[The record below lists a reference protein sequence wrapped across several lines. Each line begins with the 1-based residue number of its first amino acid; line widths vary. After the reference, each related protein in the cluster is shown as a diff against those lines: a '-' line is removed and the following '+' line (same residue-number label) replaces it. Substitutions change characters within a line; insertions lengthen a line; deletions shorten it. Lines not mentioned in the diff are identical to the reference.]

1 MKNECNRGAA
11 ILAFSLS
18 ILGVAIWPT
27 GSSADT
33 VWHKVGRG
41 FAALT
46 TPFLELPG
54 NIIDTNERE
63 GPVAA
68 WTSGV
73 ARGIGM
79 TIVRPAVG
87 LYEVVTA
94 PIAAP
99 KNYEP
104 VLEPEYPWSYFG
116 EGEHSKYAKSVRD
129 SIVAKRSGKG
139 SKLAK
144 R

>member
-11 ILAFSLS
+11 ILAFALS
-18 ILGVAIWPT
+18 MVAIAIWPAS
-27 GSSADT
+27 SSADT
-33 VWHKVGRG
+33 VWHKMGRG
-41 FAALT
+41 FAEMT

-68 WTSGV
+68 WSTGV

-79 TIVRPAVG
+79 TIVRPVVG
-87 LYEVVTA
+87 LYEVATA

-99 KNYEP
+99 KNFEP
-104 VLEPEYPWSYFG
+104 ILEPEYPWSYFG
-116 EGEHSKYAKSVRD
+116 EGEHSRFAKSVRD
-129 SIVAKRSGKG
+129 TQLARSHKGHKYAKK
-139 SKLAK
+139 
-144 R
+144 

>member
-1 MKNECNRGAA
+1 
-11 ILAFSLS
+11 
-18 ILGVAIWPT
+18 
-27 GSSADT
+27 
-33 VWHKVGRG
+33 
-41 FAALT
+41 
-46 TPFLELPG
+46 
-54 NIIDTNERE
+54 
-63 GPVAA
+63 
-68 WTSGV
+68 V

-129 SIVAKRSGKG
+129 SMVAKRSGKG

>member
-11 ILAFSLS
+11 IVAFGLL
-18 ILGVAIWPT
+18 ILGVATWPAV
-27 GSSADT
+27 SSADT
-33 VWHKVGRG
+33 VWHKMGRG
-41 FAALT
+41 FAAIT

-63 GPVAA
+63 GPVSA

-87 LYEVVTA
+87 LYEVVTT

-104 VLEPEYPWSYFG
+104 ILEPEYPWSYFG
-116 EGEHSKYAKSVRD
+116 EGEHSKFAKSVRD
-129 SIVAKRSGKG
+129 AQVARSKG
-139 SKLAK
+139 SHYAK
-144 R
+144 K